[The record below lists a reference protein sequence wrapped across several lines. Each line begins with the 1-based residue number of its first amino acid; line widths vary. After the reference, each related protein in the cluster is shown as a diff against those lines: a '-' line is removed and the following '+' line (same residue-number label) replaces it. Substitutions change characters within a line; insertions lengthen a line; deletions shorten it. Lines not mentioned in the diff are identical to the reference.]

1 MEALGARLRQLRKAN
16 GWTLADVAARTGL
29 SVSFLSDIERGRTS
43 PSLDTLE
50 KLAGVY
56 GLPMSQVLRVEEEP
70 SKDAEP
76 DPKGWRKFRE
86 LHPEIEPEMADL
98 LRQVE
103 RRTDRR
109 AETVEDWTRM
119 YYSLLT
125 LLGRQ

>member
-1 MEALGARLRQLRKAN
+1 VEALGARLRQLRKAN
-16 GWTLADVAARTGL
+16 GWTLANVAARTGL

-70 SKDAEP
+70 SKDAET